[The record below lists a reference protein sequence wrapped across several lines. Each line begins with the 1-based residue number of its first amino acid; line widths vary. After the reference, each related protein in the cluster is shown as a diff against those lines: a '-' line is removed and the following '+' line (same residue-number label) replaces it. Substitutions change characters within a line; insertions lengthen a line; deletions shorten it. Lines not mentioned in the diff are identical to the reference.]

1 MHCVLLWGMAHQ
13 FDVTAHG
20 TKRPAEGELDDQ
32 PLAKKFGRL
41 KIESLDVPRL
51 SGSLGAKDVPQLHH
65 PGDAMMLDD
74 TNTTVYIHD
83 LDQELTESD
92 TLDRAITILPGLED
106 KLPMTKLLV
115 GDNRPQCK
123 ELVVYKEPE
132 SLTVPKDE
140 DQVRRA
146 LIETRERAR
155 LGHQARISDMGWIKG
170 PRGTGHA
177 RHLQQNGNPED
188 KMDIDADS

>member
-1 MHCVLLWGMAHQ
+1 MAAHQ

-20 TKRPAEGELDDQ
+20 RKRPAEGELDDQ

-41 KIESLDVPRL
+41 KIESLNVSRL
-51 SGSLGAKDVPQLHH
+51 PGGLGAKDVPQLHH

-74 TNTTVYIHD
+74 TDTTVYIHD

-92 TLDRAITILPGLED
+92 TLDRVITILPGLED
-106 KLPMTKLLV
+106 KLPIPKLLV
-115 GDNRPQCK
+115 GNNKHQCR

-132 SLTVPKDE
+132 SLTVPKDK

-155 LGHQARISDMGWIKG
+155 LGLQPRLSDMVRING
-170 PRGTGHA
+170 PHA
-177 RHLQQNGNPED
+177 RHGTDQNSGHAKNLQKNGSPED
-188 KMDIDADS
+188 EMDIDTEG

>member
-1 MHCVLLWGMAHQ
+1 MVQIIRIYANSLSSEC
-13 FDVTAHG
+13 
-20 TKRPAEGELDDQ
+20 
-32 PLAKKFGRL
+32 
-41 KIESLDVPRL
+41 LDVPRS